1 LGSVS
6 DAAYSAT
13 EKLRDGRQIEIR
25 ALARNDQADVMAA
38 VGRSSAASLYRRFFA
53 VRRDFSDREIEFFLN
68 ADFDNHVA
76 LVAVMQQ
83 EGRDVIVGGGRY
95 IVVHPGTAE
104 LAFMVED
111 GCQGLGIGGAL
122 MRHLVALAR
131 RAGLEELVAE
141 VLPENLPMLKVLE
154 KSGLALARK
163 QADGVLHV
171 VLSLS

>member
-1 LGSVS
+1 VAS
-6 DAAYSAT
+6 YSAT
-13 EKLRDGRQIEIR
+13 ETLRDGRQIEIR
-25 ALARNDQADVMAA
+25 ALAKSDEADVMAA

-68 ADFDNHVA
+68 TDFTNHVA
-76 LVAVMQQ
+76 LVAVMQR

-95 IVVHPGTAE
+95 IVVRAATAE

-111 GCQGLGIGGAL
+111 GCQGLGIGGVL

-131 RAGLEELVAE
+131 RAGLKELIAE

-154 KSGLALARK
+154 KSGLGLTRK